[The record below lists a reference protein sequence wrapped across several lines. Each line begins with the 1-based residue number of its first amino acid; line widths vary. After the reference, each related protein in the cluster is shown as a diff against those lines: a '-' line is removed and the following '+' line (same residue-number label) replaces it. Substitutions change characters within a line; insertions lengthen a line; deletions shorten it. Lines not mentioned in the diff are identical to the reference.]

1 MKLIKYFF
9 IFICFILAILGDV
22 LDFAMKIIQITIF
35 LTVIG
40 VLGSILIKLTID
52 VMISIFMF
60 LAQIFDEEKV
70 SYTGIK
76 GFLVK
81 NRKIILNFLL
91 GTLPEGG
98 SFILG
103 AGFGDI
109 IPFRTL
115 SVIIVFLLE
124 IGIFEKILSIFKIP
138 IKK

>member
-52 VMISIFMF
+52 VMISVFMF

-103 AGFGDI
+103 AGFADI

>member
-1 MKLIKYFF
+1 
-9 IFICFILAILGDV
+9 LAILGDV

-35 LTVIG
+35 LTIIG

-52 VMISIFMF
+52 VMISVFMF

-109 IPFRTL
+109 IPFRTF

>member
-35 LTVIG
+35 LTIIG

-124 IGIFEKILSIFKIP
+124 VGIFEKILSIFKIP